1 MGPKMIAF
9 TAFVM
14 LFVLS
19 FAAFIVSLV
28 NEVNGTI
35 DVTKQYDM
43 TSRATFNASI
53 DTNST
58 TITAKNM

>member
-1 MGPKMIAF
+1 MKNSCMGPKMIAF

-35 DVTKQYDM
+35 SVWW
-43 TSRATFNASI
+43 
-53 DTNST
+53 
-58 TITAKNM
+58 